1 MIACDIANTPT
12 KDETLDVAVFSLS
25 LMGTNWQDYMKEAF
39 RLLRNGGLLKIA
51 EPASG
56 WEENN
61 YIELKKGITSAGF
74 ELLGEPRLSSKFIYV
89 DAAKPL

>member
-1 MIACDIANTPT
+1 
-12 KDETLDVAVFSLS
+12 
-25 LMGTNWQDYMKEAF
+25 MGTNWQDYIKESF

-51 EPASG
+51 ETSSG

-61 YIELKKGITSAGF
+61 YAELKKGITSAGF
-74 ELLGEPRLSSKFIYV
+74 ELLGEPRLSSKFIYL